1 MKAYVADLQE
11 YVIKKKKPLKKAE
24 LHMYIES
31 GSEYADSG

>member
-11 YVIKKKKPLKKAE
+11 YVIKKKSLKKAE